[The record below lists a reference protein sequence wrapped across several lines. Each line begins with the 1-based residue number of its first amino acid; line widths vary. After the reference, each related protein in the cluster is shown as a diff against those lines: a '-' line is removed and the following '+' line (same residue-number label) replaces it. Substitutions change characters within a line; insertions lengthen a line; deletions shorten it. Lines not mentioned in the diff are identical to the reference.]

1 MSPLNLLSA
10 VHVSFMAPLSESFAS
25 PFAESPFATS
35 PFAVDAASQPPLPA
49 PFWFIQFFKGL
60 GFFLHQIPMHLWFV
74 GTLLAVALGVYGC
87 VNGKTFSRRF
97 ARQLPFLIALGINFG
112 IVPLLFIQV
121 AYPKAFYNATIL
133 IAWPWLFVIALLIPA
148 YYGVYLYAT
157 SKKAASPDMSSE
169 CDQPKCQRLLKQWK
183 IPLAAGWMAAGC
195 LMLISLIFATGFSV
209 LVAGPERWLHLW
221 ETTNVAGAVTGV
233 SLNLL
238 SLAFWSRWLLTAGL
252 ALGTLSAWV
261 TLDSGFFADSE
272 SDAYHDW
279 SQRFAML
286 LAVGQACIATVAGA
300 VYVWTWKVSLG
311 IVGWTIM
318 LIGLAMLWLP
328 LLLWAKFAITR
339 WNAVRERLRSGV
351 HGLDFPMQKVGKS
364 QVIVLVVSQL
374 IVLLSH
380 TTARQL
386 LQNAQVEN
394 VYTGGVGS
402 QPIDPQWSAIAL
414 FLISFVGGAVAIG
427 WMLYKILSVTLLSPV
442 AADAAVVT
450 DSSMPTDTSIPND
463 ESQTSEAVEDV
474 ETTTSAHAD
483 VMPDTDT
490 DTDTDVGTDTNTDHD
505 IVV

>member
-1 MSPLNLLSA
+1 MSPLNLLST
-10 VHVSFMAPLSESFAS
+10 VHVSLVAPLAKSFAS
-25 PFAESPFATS
+25 PFAESSFSAS

-133 IAWPWLFVIALLIPA
+133 IAWPWLFVIAFLIPA

-157 SKKAASPDMSSE
+157 SKKTASPDMPSA
-169 CDQPKCQRLLKQWK
+169 CDQQECKSLLKRWK
-183 IPLAAGWMAAGC
+183 IPLAAGWLATGC
-195 LMLISLIFATGFSV
+195 LTLISLIFATGFSV

-221 ETTNVAGAVTGV
+221 EATNVAGAVTGV

-286 LAVGQACIATVAGA
+286 LTVGQACIATVSGA
-300 VYVWTWKVSLG
+300 VYIWTWKVSLG
-311 IVGWTIM
+311 IFGWTIM

-339 WNAVRERLRSGV
+339 WNTVRERLRNGI

-364 QVIVLVVSQL
+364 QVIALVVSQL

-380 TTARQL
+380 TIARQL
-386 LQNAQVEN
+386 LQNAQVAN

-402 QPIDPQWSAIAL
+402 QPVDPQWSAIAL
-414 FLISFVGGAVAIG
+414 FLISFVGGVVAIG
-427 WMLYKILSVTLLSPV
+427 WMLYKILSVTLLSS
-442 AADAAVVT
+442 VVT
-450 DSSMPTDTSIPND
+450 DAEVVVDSSVLND
-463 ESQTSEAVEDV
+463 EPQTSEAIED
-474 ETTTSAHAD
+474 SD
-483 VMPDTDT
+483 KI
-490 DTDTDVGTDTNTDHD
+490 GQCG
-505 IVV
+505 